1 MFKVP
6 LRLLA
11 SIAVLTV
18 GVAGTAYA
26 GGANAIDLTIPL
38 FHVTTGGHASSVAS
52 SVLTAING
60 QTPGPNFGVKTVAPM
75 ATQNSQGSIA
85 SGGIGGFSRRH

>member
-26 GGANAIDLTIPL
+26 GNAIDLTIPL
-38 FHVTTGGHASSVAS
+38 LHVPIGGHAS

-60 QTPGPNFGVKTVAPM
+60 KTPGPDFGRNTVAPV
-75 ATQNSQGSIA
+75 ATSKSQGFTA
-85 SGGIGGFSRRH
+85 SHGIGGLTGRH